1 VGCSFLMSDLSD
13 DEKDVADVAAQ
24 DVAAATAK
32 VSQLAE
38 AASGLAAVVPAPG
51 QAAVDLSDDQKEML
65 RKATLEIATQLQT
78 ITAEMDRMKNELYGD
93 QGLGLLK
100 KELDQIKNQGVAF
113 FSEKCVK
120 SVRLTIRAR
129 PGLKEINS
137 DMKGMINSDM
147 KGILDQAPAQQTS
160 QGLRR
165 RTPGIDSIRASGAGA
180 ARGTGGRAGDG
191 LAREIA
197 ATTQM

>member
-1 VGCSFLMSDLSD
+1 MSD

-100 KELDQIKNQGVAF
+100 KELDQIKNQGDAF
-113 FSEKCVK
+113 FSEKC
-120 SVRLTIRAR
+120 A
-129 PGLKEINS
+129 S
-137 DMKGMINSDM
+137 DH
-147 KGILDQAPAQQTS
+147 P
-160 QGLRR
+160 
-165 RTPGIDSIRASGAGA
+165 RASRPERDQQRHEGHDQQRHEGHSRPSPCTANVPGVTPPNA
-180 ARGTGGRAGDG
+180 WH
-191 LAREIA
+191 
-197 ATTQM
+197 